1 MKRVA
6 LFLLTLALVAGFV
19 GCGGGDD
26 GPGDEFNMN
35 GTWLVTAAWI
45 HVDCDWELTP
55 SFEWSVVQDGTTLTI
70 TEDGNEVQG
79 SFNPRTGF
87 FNLTQDVWDV
97 HIELSGTMTSDTSFQ
112 AILHAAR
119 TRDNC
124 SGEAA
129 LGGELL
135 HR

>member
-19 GCGGGDD
+19 GCGG
-26 GPGDEFNMN
+26 
-35 GTWLVTAAWI
+35 V
-45 HVDCDWELTP
+45 
-55 SFEWSVVQDGTTLTI
+55 
-70 TEDGNEVQG
+70 
-79 SFNPRTGF
+79 NPRTGF

-112 AILHAAR
+112 ANLHAAR

-129 LGGELL
+129 LRGELL